1 MCTDSAS
8 DRIAHD
14 THIVFVNAVIGAL
27 SILIIKAIAQGLDI
41 ADLVAVRLI
50 DYVLICVSLPIIM
63 IGSDTLLAK
72 RQACAP
78 LARHRFELIRTA
90 AYALLLAYCLS
101 VIDFSIY
108 IDLNPGKP
116 ETYGSLA
123 TYVLC
128 ALVGFGVAAYSGLP
142 RGPMA
147 QFWILR
153 GYVVAVIVLSAY
165 MANFLVI
172 NEWHNYN
179 TNALNFGVVLYPIV
193 QVLLGKAVLI
203 DFQAQYGLYAHLLEP
218 VLRLTGGSI
227 VSITSVF
234 SVLLF
239 LSLLMIGLSLA
250 RITDNKFLALAG
262 LVSMVYVLFFSASLW
277 PYELYF
283 QVYPLRMIFPAYAV
297 WAASSYVMQPST
309 RAYIVHVAV
318 LSLGI
323 LWNVDVGVV
332 AFSSFVAAAAF
343 RLLLNRNESSGG
355 SASLIVRAI
364 GMAALVCCLVLG
376 AFFLYMRIRYAA
388 WPDLSSM
395 FVSHRYFLKQ
405 YSDLALNKAWV
416 IVALIYSV
424 GLAYSVRCL
433 ARRQGKAGDVMV
445 FCLTIL
451 GIGLFSYHA
460 NQPYDQVLP
469 SVAYPAMLLL
479 VIFSDMGLK
488 SIGLERWGWLL
499 IARVR
504 GGDNSP
510 GLAELLLL
518 ACAVSF
524 LSFACAAFF
533 VNLNVSPVINGA
545 VRIQEFHPASTDNEK
560 LLWERGRAG
569 ETSVEHVRVADIASG
584 NAKGLLPPWKERA
597 TKLEDFFRLRDEP
610 AGKMAIFSMW
620 DAYLH
625 LKLRTPSALG
635 IINSQHLIVTKE
647 WDGVV
652 EAINRGEI
660 DWVIFDTAPML
671 LNSDSNGWLK
681 IRAAL
686 EGNYHK
692 VAEIDVQPS
701 WYDGWRKTQL
711 LVFGKT

>member
-8 DRIAHD
+8 DRIARD
-14 THIVFVNAVIGAL
+14 THIVFVNTVIGAL
-27 SILIIKAIAQGLDI
+27 SILIIKVIAQGLDI
-41 ADLVAVRLI
+41 AGLVAVRLI
-50 DYVLICVSLPIIM
+50 DYVLI
-63 IGSDTLLAK
+63 GSEALLAK
-72 RQACAP
+72 RLTYTL
-78 LARHRFELIRTA
+78 LARHRFELVRTVV
-90 AYALLLAYCLS
+90 YVLLLAYCLS

-108 IDLNPGKP
+108 LDLNPGKP

-142 RGPMA
+142 RGPTA
-147 QFWILR
+147 QIWIRR
-153 GYVVAVIVLSAY
+153 GYVAALIVLCAY

-218 VLRLTGGSI
+218 VLRLTGDSI

-297 WAASSYVMQPST
+297 WAVSSYVMQPSV

-332 AFSSFVAAAAF
+332 AFASFVAAAAF
-343 RLLLNRNESSGG
+343 SLLLNRNESIGG
-355 SASLIVRAI
+355 SASLVMRAI

-376 AFFLYMRIRYAA
+376 SFFLYMRIRYAA
-388 WPDLSSM
+388 WPDLSSI

-416 IVALIYSV
+416 IVALIYSA

-433 ARRQGKAGDVMV
+433 MRRQGKAGDVMV

-479 VIFSDMGLK
+479 VVFSDRGLK
-488 SIGLERWGWLL
+488 SIRLERWGWLL
-499 IARVR
+499 MARVR
-504 GGDNSP
+504 GGDNSSS
-510 GLAELLLL
+510 LAELLLL
-518 ACAVSF
+518 ACAVLF
-524 LSFACAAFF
+524 LSFTCAAFF
-533 VNLNVSPVINGA
+533 INLNASPVINGA
-545 VRIQEFHPASTDNEK
+545 VRIQEFLPASTNNEK
-560 LLWERGRAG
+560 LLWERGNVG
-569 ETSVEHVRVADIASG
+569 EASVQYVRVADIAAG

-597 TKLEDFFRLRDEP
+597 TKLEDFFRFRFRGEP

-625 LKLRTPSALG
+625 LKLRTPSALA

-660 DWVIFDTAPML
+660 DWVVFDTAPML
-671 LNSDSNGWLK
+671 LNSDPKGWLK

-686 EGNYHK
+686 EENYHK
-692 VAEIDVQPS
+692 VAVIDVQPS

-711 LVFGKT
+711 LVFSKT